1 MNTKRF
7 WFLAYPDIPKPVGGI
22 KQIHRLAEL
31 LESLGFR
38 SCLVQQKATFH
49 PQWFESSVKTVDL
62 DQWQHLQK
70 GLIPNQDFIVIAE
83 TFIPIIES
91 LPSSIPVIVLIR
103 ILRTPLVFPI
113 LPILMLRRPLNSMV
127 IILLHR
133 FGVFQNMIDAFSMA
147 PLMYLRINYFF

>member
-49 PQWFESSVKTVDL
+49 PQWFESSLKLLTLINGKTYK
-62 DQWQHLQK
+62 K
-70 GLIPNQDFIVIAE
+70 GLY
-83 TFIPIIES
+83 
-91 LPSSIPVIVLIR
+91 R
-103 ILRTPLVFPI
+103 IK
-113 LPILMLRRPLNSMV
+113 
-127 IILLHR
+127 ILL
-133 FGVFQNMIDAFSMA
+133 
-147 PLMYLRINYFF
+147 L